1 MRIGQCNRLGEVAR
15 IVKGANSQLFK
26 LVHVLIQLHIQC
38 AVDQRG
44 EQHTVDLHTGDAGQI
59 ILGIDLKG
67 RAVDGRGEHRRSQVD
82 ALHVRA
88 FLERMTMRIGHAQG
102 EGTVFVERQLCT
114 AICKQVFTVHPVA
127 VVHPVLDFLPAQLV
141 LVRDG
146 HLHDGSVAARPA
158 ARRSQDD
165 SVRRDAFHGH
175 LRRRR
180 RTLRADPDG
189 EKGCQQQKYRHA
201 QRQNTLTH
209 RHHHPSPPRQ
219 AAAQEHLPRQAQ
231 PEHPWAAQ
239 APACPQTWIS

>member
-1 MRIGQCNRLGEVAR
+1 MRIGQRDRLGEVAR
-15 IVKGANSQLFK
+15 VVKGAECQLLK
-26 LVHVLIQLHIQC
+26 QVHVRIQLHIQC

-67 RAVDGRGEHRRSQVD
+67 RAVDGRGQHRRCQVD

-114 AICKQVFTVHPVA
+114 AICKQVFAVHPVA
-127 VVHPVLDFLPAQLV
+127 VVHPVLDFLPAQPV

-165 SVRRDAFHGH
+165 SVRRNAFHGH
-175 LRRRR
+175 LCGRG
-180 RTLRADPDG
+180 LPLCDSPDRK
-189 EKGCQQQKYRHA
+189 KGCQQQKYRHT

-209 RHHHPSPPRQ
+209 RHHHPSPPHQ
-219 AAAQEHLPRQAQ
+219 AAAQGYLTWQTQRL
-231 PEHPWAAQ
+231 HPWAAP
-239 APACPQTWIS
+239 APACPQTWTS

>member
-1 MRIGQCNRLGEVAR
+1 MRIGQCKRLGEVAR
-15 IVKGANSQLFK
+15 VVKGADSQLLK
-26 LVHVLIQLHIQC
+26 LVHIRIQLHIQYPVC
-38 AVDQRG
+38 HRG

-67 RAVDGRGEHRRSQVD
+67 RAVDGRGQHRRCQVD

-102 EGTVFVERQLCT
+102 EGTVFVERQLGT

-146 HLHDGSVAARPA
+146 YLHDGSVAACPA
-158 ARRSQDD
+158 TRRSQED
-165 SVRRDAFHGH
+165 SVRRNAFHGH
-175 LRRRR
+175 LCGRG
-180 RTLRADPDG
+180 LPLCDSPDRK
-189 EKGCQQQKYRHA
+189 KGCQQQKYRHT

-209 RHHHPSPPRQ
+209 RHHHPSPPHQ
-219 AAAQEHLPRQAQ
+219 AAAQGYLPWQTQRL
-231 PEHPWAAQ
+231 HPLAAP